1 MFICAVSSASVSGGR
16 VITMGQVISGAGSP
30 GQQVWIG
37 RRPRST
43 SAPSRRSAWQS
54 GRDTRLGRVESAA
67 RTIGQRPSAS
77 RRPSNGSGSRRAASI
92 SPSSLTRD
100 GATPNPAATRSAVPN
115 RLVRTGILAPAAF
128 SNRSAGPPARS
139 TRRCASVR
147 SWTRLIGSP
156 IRASRRRSSR
166 NRRKV
171 LRSRKAGRSR
181 NDIPPPPVSPRR
193 PH

>member
-1 MFICAVSSASVSGGR
+1 MWAVSSASVSGGR
-16 VITMGQVISGAGSP
+16 VITSGQVISGAGSP

-43 SAPSRRSAWQS
+43 SPPSRRSAWQS
-54 GRDTRLGRVESAA
+54 GRDTGLGRVERAA
-67 RTIGQRPSAS
+67 RTIGQRLSAS
-77 RRPSNGSGSRRAASI
+77 RTPSKGSGSRRAASI
-92 SPSSLTRD
+92 SPSSPTRD

-115 RLVRTGILAPAAF
+115 RLARTGILAPSAF
-128 SNRSAGPPARS
+128 SNMSAGPPARR
-139 TRRCASVR
+139 TRRCTSVM

-156 IRASRRRSSR
+156 IRARRRRSSR
-166 NRRKV
+166 NRRKA

-181 NDIPPPPVSPRR
+181 NDIPPPPVRLLG